1 MNTNELKMPE
11 PLDRTKLHSPAV
23 VRSHD
28 KAVADYWQA
37 VREAE
42 RAEAQA
48 KEAAQAHSNR
58 VISEDDYFQMAVARD
73 NANRLKDLERQTAA
87 LAAEKEKQDYLASN
101 PDVAEVVATNVAVFL
116 NQLQHW
122 HVRGY
127 SVDFNGPLMTM
138 PNLYHVMLN
147 APAKST
153 KGTK

>member
-101 PDVAEVVATNVAVFL
+101 PDVAEVVATNVGRPAVPRPAIRREKL
-116 NQLQHW
+116 RASSMLATGNMKCSKLAGITQS
-122 HVRGY
+122 R
-127 SVDFNGPLMTM
+127 SKPL
-138 PNLYHVMLN
+138 
-147 APAKST
+147 
-153 KGTK
+153 